1 MPAQLEEIWDDIR
14 AELRSEVP
22 DFKFHIWLEP
32 LELVHVQNRTLFI
45 RAPEHIRTSVT
56 ERYLPLLRRA
66 AVGAFDERALIEIV
80 SADWRPVEA
89 SEERPGPEGGARLN
103 PKYVFEQFVIGA
115 GNRLAH
121 AATLAAAEMPGQA
134 YNPLFLH
141 GPPGLGKT
149 HLLHAIGNY
158 VQRYGGGLQVRYA
171 TIEEFT
177 SQFVTAVRERR
188 TDRFKEVFR
197 NADVVLIDDVQFL
210 AGRARTCEEFF
221 HTFNAL
227 LDSGRQL
234 VMTSDRSPD
243 ELPDLEL
250 RLRERFRA
258 GLVVEL
264 EPPDV
269 AVRMAIL
276 AKRARVDRIDV
287 PGEVLSAIAET
298 VSTSVRALEGA
309 LIRVVAHAS
318 LKSEPPTLELV
329 QQALQRPIGHTHT
342 HTHSVPEILD
352 ATAAEFGVE
361 RQALLARDRR
371 PAVAAAR
378 QVAMYLARQ
387 LTDHS
392 LPEIGREMGG
402 RTHAT
407 VLHAINRV
415 DSSLDSDPTVR
426 SAVDNTSKRL
436 ERAR

>member
-1 MPAQLEEIWDDIR
+1 VPVQVEEIWDLIR
-14 AELRSEVP
+14 AELRRDVP

-32 LELVHVQNRTLFI
+32 LELAQVQDRTLFI
-45 RAPEHIRTSVT
+45 RAPEHIRTSVA

-66 AVGAFDERALIEIV
+66 AAAAFDERALVEIV
-80 SADWRPVEA
+80 SADWCPVGTTDQRPKAELG
-89 SEERPGPEGGARLN
+89 SRLN

-121 AATLAAAEMPGQA
+121 AATLATAEMPGQA
-134 YNPLFLH
+134 YNPLFLY

-158 VQRYGGGLQVRYA
+158 VQRYGGGLRVRYA

-177 SQFVTAVRERR
+177 SEFVTAVRERR
-188 TDRFKEVFR
+188 TDRFKEAFR
-197 NADVVLIDDVQFL
+197 SADVVLIDDVQFL
-210 AGRARTCEEFF
+210 GGRARTCEEFF
-221 HTFNAL
+221 HMFNAL

-243 ELPDLEL
+243 ELPGLEV
-250 RLRERFRA
+250 RLTERFRG
-258 GLVVEL
+258 GLVVQV
-264 EPPDV
+264 EPPDA

-276 AKRARVDRIDV
+276 AKRARVDRLDV
-287 PGEVLSAIAET
+287 PGEVLSAIADT

-318 LKSEPPTLELV
+318 LRSEPPTLELV
-329 QQALQRPIGHTHT
+329 QQALQRPVSAP
-342 HTHSVPEILD
+342 HTHSLQEILD

-361 RQALLARDRR
+361 SQALLARDRR
-371 PAVAAAR
+371 PAVSAAR
-378 QVAMYLARQ
+378 HVAMYLARQ

-392 LPEIGREMGG
+392 LPEIGRAVGG

-407 VLHAINRV
+407 VLHAISRV
-415 DSSLDSDPTVR
+415 DASLESDPVVR
-426 SAVDNTSKRL
+426 SAVDNTCRRL
-436 ERAR
+436 EKAR